1 MRIFS
6 PSFLVIPDA
15 PTLLSEQD
23 EDDLAGCDQI
33 VASVSSASVAG
44 VTGPMTTQLYQ
55 PRPHWPEDKESNL
68 ASRWAFAAMPQEQQ
82 YFFICHA
89 CGQSFC
95 RPFDQDGTGETLR
108 CVSCG
113 SEFVE
118 MLDSLMDFF
127 PTLRRLQA
135 LATAGEEEEEE
146 REEEGEE
153 LGTSQFARR
162 ATTEPDS
169 EELIYDTPFT
179 NFILAG
185 EGADEGEESH
195 LVFRMPPSAGEEEL
209 GQQEP
214 DWDYEEGSRYG
225 GGGGARLPPTLFAH
239 RRDPALSLLD
249 MIRLMVR
256 PDALPRSHPIW
267 GSLGFHG
274 DPGDYVVG
282 EAAFQNLLQ
291 RLMDQSGHQSTVG
304 LSEEQLGELSREKV
318 SFSESPSDADSVE
331 CAICQE
337 GYRQGEERVQLACRH
352 RFHNHCIIPWLE
364 RVASCPVCRHDPLQ
378 P

>member
-1 MRIFS
+1 MS
-6 PSFLVIPDA
+6 
-15 PTLLSEQD
+15 
-23 EDDLAGCDQI
+23 
-33 VASVSSASVAG
+33 
-44 VTGPMTTQLYQ
+44 
-55 PRPHWPEDKESNL
+55 
-68 ASRWAFAAMPQEQQ
+68 QEQQ

-89 CGQSFC
+89 CGQSFFH
-95 RPFDQDGTGETLR
+95 PFDARRTEGPLR
-108 CVSCG
+108 CARCG

-127 PTLRRLQA
+127 PTLRRLQT
-135 LATAGEEEEEE
+135 LAAAGEDEEEEEE
-146 REEEGEE
+146 GEDLGVVEEEE
-153 LGTSQFARR
+153 GTSQFARG
-162 ATTEPDS
+162 AATEPDS
-169 EELIYDTPFT
+169 EELIYDAPFM

-185 EGADEGEESH
+185 EGEEPH
-195 LVFRMPPSAGEEEL
+195 LAFRVSPLAGEE
-209 GQQEP
+209 QEP
-214 DWDYEEGSRYG
+214 DWDYEAGSRYS
-225 GGGGARLPPTLFAH
+225 GGGAHPPPTLFAD

-291 RLMDQSGHQSTVG
+291 RLMDQGGQSPTVG
-304 LSEEQLGELSREKV
+304 LSEEQLGGLSREKV
-318 SFSESPSDADSVE
+318 VLSGPPSDADCVE

-337 GYRQGEERVQLACRH
+337 GYRQGEDRVQLACRH
-352 RFHNHCIIPWLE
+352 RFHDHCIIPWLE